1 MEGMPKIFKTF
12 LFWIFIFCEFVFPQS
27 QKYSWLEPIDYNSR
41 VNNILLPPGFA
52 RIAYRPATFQDW
64 LQHLP
69 LKDSTA
75 LVKLYNGSLKSNQTA
90 HFRIIH
96 IDVGKNDLQQCADAI
111 IRLYAE
117 YQYAQKKYTEIA
129 FNFTSGDRAEFS
141 NWAAGYRPR
150 IKGNQVKWKKTAGM
164 DSSYTN
170 FRAYLNTIFMYAGS
184 YSLSKELK
192 SVKNLNNLEVGD
204 VFIQPG
210 FPGHAVIVI
219 DLAIN
224 PASKENFF
232 LLAQSYMP
240 AQEVHILKNP
250 ANRRISPWYKLKE
263 GEHLETPEWTFEWT
277 DLKRFK

>member
-1 MEGMPKIFKTF
+1 MPEIFKTF
-12 LFWIFIFCEFVFPQS
+12 LFWIFIFCEFVFPQC
-27 QKYSWLEPIDYNSR
+27 QKYPWLEPIDYNSR
-41 VNNILLPPGFA
+41 VNNILLPPGFT
-52 RIAYRPATFQDW
+52 RISYRPDTFQDW

-96 IDVGKNDLQQCADAI
+96 LDVGKNDLQQCADAI

-141 NWAAGYRPR
+141 TWTAGYRPR
-150 IKGNQVKWKKTAGM
+150 IKGNQVKWKKTATR
-164 DSSYTN
+164 DSSYSN

-184 YSLSKELK
+184 YSLSQELK
-192 SVKNLNNLEVGD
+192 PVKILNNLEVGD

-210 FPGHAVIVI
+210 FPGHAVVVV

-224 PASKENFF
+224 PASKEKFF

-250 ANRRISPWYKLKE
+250 ANRRISPWYKLDE
-263 GEHLETPEWTFEWT
+263 GEQLVTPEWTFRWT